1 MKILYTIYMWLV
13 ISLATVFWGGLLFVL
28 LPFDRGRFSYFFCSR
43 NWGRSIV
50 FFSRVKVEVSG
61 LEKIPDAPV
70 VFMSNHQSYFD
81 VICLVAFL
89 PRPARFVIKRVL
101 VYVPVFGQAIVVT
114 GHIIIEREK
123 PKQAFSAMDK
133 AAEKIRKGTSIF
145 VFPEGTRSRDHRL
158 GAFKK
163 GGFVLALKA
172 GVPVLPVSITG
183 TQSMM
188 PKGSYSFKRPKLVR
202 VRVGDPI
209 DTTVFNQETKE
220 KLMTATRKAMIRG
233 FAPDTPEWKI
243 NQREL
248 EDPPAPP
255 AA

>member
-1 MKILYTIYMWLV
+1 MKSLYTIYMWLV
-13 ISLATVFWGGLLFVL
+13 IALATIFWGGLLFL
-28 LPFDRGRFSYFFCSR
+28 MLPFDWGRFSYFFCSR
-43 NWGRSIV
+43 NWGRMIV
-50 FFSRVKVEVSG
+50 FLSRVKVELLG
-61 LEKIPDAPV
+61 LEKIPPAPV

-81 VICLVAFL
+81 VICLGAFL

-101 VYVPVFGQAIVVT
+101 IYVPIFGQAVVAT
-114 GHIIIEREK
+114 GHIIIEREN

-133 AAEKIRKGTSIF
+133 AADKIKKGTSIF

-158 GAFKK
+158 GVFKK

-172 GVPVLPVSITG
+172 GVPVIPVSITG

-188 PKGSYSFKRPKLVR
+188 PKGSFSFQRPKLVR
-202 VRVGDPI
+202 IRVGDPI
-209 DTTVFNQETKE
+209 DTAAIHLERKE
-220 KLMTATRKAMIRG
+220 KLMAETRKAMIRG

-243 NQREL
+243 NQSEL